1 MRRLVLLLLMV
12 VLPLQWSWAAA
23 ASVCEHESTL
33 QSTHFGHHE
42 HEHHGAVQAA
52 DDVDAETASLG
63 SHPDCGVCNA
73 LGTLFPPS
81 VDGAST
87 QWCDV
92 AAVGACESAIS
103 DHIVDTPL
111 RPPMTTVS

>member
-1 MRRLVLLLLMV
+1 MRLVLLLLMV

-52 DDVDAETASLG
+52 DEADAESASIG

-73 LGTLFPPS
+73 LGTVFPPS
-81 VDGAST
+81 VDG
-87 QWCDV
+87 V
-92 AAVGACESAIS
+92 AAPWCGIDAFVAYESVIP